1 MPLAKKLGIEE
12 LLGKYPFEISGG
24 QKQRIAVARA
34 LITDPKL
41 ILADEPT
48 GALDSAS
55 SDELLELF
63 SLINK
68 QGQTILM
75 VTHSIKAASHAS
87 RVIFIK
93 DGELFHQIYRG
104 SDSNSELYQKISDT
118 LTLVL
123 KGE

>member
-1 MPLAKKLGIEE
+1 M
-12 LLGKYPFEISGG
+12 
-24 QKQRIAVARA
+24 
-34 LITDPKL
+34 L